1 MRLFFFT
8 LLLIS
13 GPVMAQDVESALS
26 ITQKECMKLIRMNTV
41 NGADYVPGVDAHGNK
56 VVGADVHEDSKL
68 DLPEEITFDLGID
81 LAEKYNFGPGFQGKA
96 KLGEVKIKGRDV
108 YWNGKKL
115 YKDENQAVL
124 DACLA
129 QYGQKE

>member
-8 LLLIS
+8 LLLTS
-13 GPVMAQDVESALS
+13 GPAMAQDVESALS

-41 NGADYVPGVDAHGNK
+41 NGADYVAGVDAHGNK
-56 VVGADVHEDSKL
+56 VVGADVNEDSKL

-81 LAEKYNFGPGFQGKA
+81 LAEKYNFGSGFHGKA
-96 KLGEVKIKGRDV
+96 KLGEVKVKGRDV
-108 YWNGKKL
+108 YWNDKKL
-115 YKDENQAVL
+115 HKDENQAVL

>member
-13 GPVMAQDVESALS
+13 GPVMAQGVESSLS

-56 VVGADVHEDSKL
+56 VVGADVNEDRKL

-81 LAEKYNFGPGFQGKA
+81 LAEKYNFGPGFHGKA
-96 KLGEVKIKGRDV
+96 KLGKVKVKGRDV
-108 YWNGKKL
+108 YWNDKKL
-115 YKDENQAVL
+115 HKDENQAVL